1 MSGSD
6 GVKPE
11 IR

>member
-6 GVKPE
+6 GVP
-11 IR
+11 